1 MKQHVN
7 PVEPYLRMERMPH
20 IWCPGCG
27 IGIVVNCFV
36 RALTKSGIDPD
47 KVAVVSGIGCT
58 GRIAGYIKLDSF
70 HTTHG
75 RPIPFAT
82 GLKIAKPEL
91 TLMVLSGEG
100 DLVSIGGNHLIHAA
114 RRNSDI
120 NVFCVNNFT
129 YAMTGGRTRPAG
141 NRSSR

>member
-1 MKQHVN
+1 VSDREVN
-7 PVEPYLRMERMPH
+7 PVEPYLRIDRMPH

-36 RALTKSGIDPD
+36 RALNQSGVDADLVSII
-47 KVAVVSGIGCT
+47 SGIGCT
-58 GRIAGYIKLDSF
+58 GRIAGYINLDSF

-91 TLMVLSGEG
+91 NVLVFSGF
-100 DLVSIGGNHLIHAA
+100 VSTTSL
-114 RRNSDI
+114 
-120 NVFCVNNFT
+120 T
-129 YAMTGGRTRPAG
+129 P
-141 NRSSR
+141 